1 MNVVKAFL
9 FLVLSLNLF
18 AGEQL
23 KSNYF
28 VQNDFVL
35 LSDVVTNAKKEITL
49 YTIDPSRHSKRVK
62 AKELLKTLKKLGY
75 AEYTCKHNY
84 VQFSK
89 KSPINTDAI
98 ELSIRKRYTQKYKEI
113 DIQKIV
119 VTPRSYIETIPKEYS
134 VVIRNKAHFKKD
146 GHLYIK
152 TADNKKIFFNY
163 YVKAKITV
171 FKAKV
176 TLKREDEL
184 SNLNVKK
191 NSIMLEKFR
200 AMPLQE
206 IPKFTY
212 QAKRKIKEGTVL
224 TARDVIALYIVRRN
238 ANVNVLIQDSNM
250 AVSFIAKATQHGRF
264 GQTITVTNKQG
275 KKFKVIVTG
284 RNSAEIR

>member
-1 MNVVKAFL
+1 MNIVKVFL
-9 FLVLSLNLF
+9 LLLLSCSLF
-18 AGEQL
+18 ASEQL

-28 VQNDFVL
+28 IQNDFIL
-35 LSDVVTNAKKEITL
+35 LSDVVPNATKDSTL
-49 YTIDPSRHSKRVK
+49 YTIDPSRHSKKVK
-62 AKELLKTLKKLGY
+62 SKDLLKTLKKLGY
-75 AEYTCKHNY
+75 ADFTSKNNY

-89 KSPINTDAI
+89 KSPINTDTI
-98 ELSIRKRYTQKYKEI
+98 ELNVRNRYAQKYKNI
-113 DIQKIV
+113 DIQEIV
-119 VTPRSYIETIPKEYS
+119 ITPRSYIETIPKEYS
-134 VVIRNKAHFKKD
+134 VVIKRKAHLKKD

-176 TLKREDEL
+176 NLKREDEL
-184 SNLNVKK
+184 SNLNIKK

-224 TARDVIALYIVRRN
+224 TIRDVKALNIVRRN
-238 ANVNVLIQDSNM
+238 ANVNVVIKDSNI
-250 AVSFIAKATQHGRF
+250 AVSFIAKASQNGKF
-264 GQTITVTNKQG
+264 GQTITVENRQG